1 MNGDHDMNIARAQ
14 RLPIFILCALTL
26 TVAAPSARAADDREI
41 GRLARG
47 ASADEIV
54 SLGRDMPIRR
64 AMEVLS
70 AIAKESEGKVIID
83 LDKRGDPIG
92 IDIVNV
98 PWHKAFEMI
107 LRSNALS
114 YKEFKDHYLVS
125 AVDGVAGDGGLA
137 DMVTADQREVVISA
151 TFFEADRKQIK
162 EIGIDWSALLGS
174 SSDQIEFLGATN
186 VTDDV
191 FKAKLEETELASN
204 FSLSG
209 TLKAFESENIG
220 EIIASPRITVLTG
233 RRGRVQVGT
242 DFSIKTRDFA
252 GNVIDN
258 FFSTGTILTVSPE
271 VIEVEGMSFIHLLIE
286 AERSSAI
293 PDAVST
299 QIKKDQASTEVFLL
313 DGEETVLAGL
323 FSTEELHVRK
333 GIPFLRNLP
342 SWMLGLRYLTGY
354 DRVEV
359 TEKELVI
366 VIGAEL
372 VPRLDERLQDKVEQA
387 RGHRVRAARDA
398 LDQIQYDVR
407 SALDAKEAS
416 NELQ

>member
-1 MNGDHDMNIARAQ
+1 MNTARAP
-14 RLPIFILCALTL
+14 RALIMLLILCAW
-26 TVAAPSARAADDREI
+26 TVGAPTAHAADDKEI
-41 GRLARG
+41 ARLAQG
-47 ASADEIV
+47 APADEVV

-64 AMEVLS
+64 AIEVLS
-70 AIAKESEGKVIID
+70 AVAKESEGKVIID
-83 LDKRGDPIG
+83 LDRRGDPIG

-151 TFFEADRKQIK
+151 TFFEADRKQIR
-162 EIGIDWSALLGS
+162 EIGVDWSALLGS
-174 SSDQIEFLGATN
+174 SGDQVEFLGATN

-191 FKAKLEETELASN
+191 FKVRVGETEVVSN
-204 FSLSG
+204 FTLSG
-209 TLKAFESENIG
+209 AFKAFESENLG

-271 VIEVEGMSFIHLLIE
+271 VIEVEGMSFIHLVIE

-333 GIPFLRNLP
+333 GIPFLKNLP
-342 SWMLGLRYLTGY
+342 SWLLGIRYLTGY
-354 DRVEV
+354 DRAELS
-359 TEKELVI
+359 EKELVI

-372 VPRLDERLQDKVEQA
+372 VPRLDERLRERVEQA
-387 RGHRVRAARDA
+387 RGSRVRAARDA
-398 LDQIQYDVR
+398 LDRIQDDVR
-407 SALDAKEAS
+407 SALDAKELS
-416 NELQ
+416 TEPQ